1 MTTRI
6 AAVLG
11 LLFLAACAPK
21 PPTEQST
28 SILHFVTS
36 WRITSEV
43 TSRSILPKRPLPVFT
58 PTTTSSK
65 ILVRLGSAA
74 GQPNCDVS

>member
-1 MTTRI
+1 VTTRI

-21 PPTEQST
+21 PSTEQST
-28 SILHFVTS
+28 VYTPFRDFVED
-36 WRITSEV
+36 TSEV
-43 TSRSILPKRPLPVFT
+43 TSRSILPRERPPVFT

-65 ILVRLGSAA
+65 ILVRLASAA
-74 GQPNCDVS
+74 GQPNCGAS